1 MIKEGQLDEK
11 KVFIKDIH
19 RNIVMFHV
27 FTITKL
33 SSGLNSKKI
42 FLKDK
47 YPNKVVLLF
56 GVINILMENYIRDN
70 ITLLLMYGSEVGF
83 RHNRAMINP

>member
-1 MIKEGQLDEK
+1 MK

-33 SSGLNSKKI
+33 SSGLNSKKFSQRQI
-42 FLKDK
+42 SQQSSTVVWRYK
-47 YPNKVVLLF
+47 YIDGKLYKRQYNTATDVW
-56 GVINILMENYIRDN
+56 I
-70 ITLLLMYGSEVGF
+70 GSWIP
-83 RHNRAMINP
+83 A

>member
-1 MIKEGQLDEK
+1 
-11 KVFIKDIH
+11 
-19 RNIVMFHV
+19 MFL
-27 FTITKL
+27 L
-33 SSGLNSKKI
+33 SPNSVQASTQKN

-83 RHNRAMINP
+83 RHNRAMINS

>member
-1 MIKEGQLDEK
+1 MKK

-33 SSGLNSKKI
+33 SSGLNSKK
-42 FLKDK
+42 FFSKT
-47 YPNKVVLLF
+47 
-56 GVINILMENYIRDN
+56 NIP
-70 ITLLLMYGSEVGF
+70 TK
-83 RHNRAMINP
+83 